1 MNIKYVDLAE
11 AEGEA
16 PVNEK
21 HCNREIQLELSL
33 ISLVSGKLKK
43 NHVTLMGRQLSPR
56 YGIL

>member
-16 PVNEK
+16 LVNEK

-43 NHVTLMGRQLSPR
+43 NHVTLMGRQLSP
-56 YGIL
+56 